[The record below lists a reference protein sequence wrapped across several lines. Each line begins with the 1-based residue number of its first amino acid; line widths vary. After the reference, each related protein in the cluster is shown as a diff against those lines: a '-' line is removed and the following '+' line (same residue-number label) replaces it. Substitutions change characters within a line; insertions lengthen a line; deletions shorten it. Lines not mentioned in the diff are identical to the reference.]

1 MVDSVLLEI
10 VIAQEVSSRIAQN
23 IGSLTPQE
31 TAELYFTALGACL
44 AELYD
49 DSTSSGVQR
58 LAGEWAKFGF
68 LEANRMTFD
77 MNIPPHRPVD

>member
-10 VIAQEVSSRIAQN
+10 VIAQEVSSRIAEN

-31 TAELYFTALGACL
+31 TAELYFTAIGACL

-49 DSTSSGVQR
+49 DSTSSGVQQ

-68 LEANRMTFD
+68 LEANRL
-77 MNIPPHRPVD
+77 NLEL